1 MSRLIPIFIFAL
13 VLGGHDTRISGQSA
27 GGDVIAEV
35 RRAIAA
41 QDLAR
46 ADAIVAQFRAV
57 HGTTPEALAA
67 LSWLG
72 RGSLAA
78 KQFERADRYASETHK
93 LAVAAL
99 ATRKLDEDAHLQT
112 ALGAAIEVEALVG
125 AAKGERSIAVAF
137 LRNELE
143 KYRDTAI
150 HKRIVRNLNSLSLKG
165 QPAPPLD
172 ATEYLGRRVPTFPE
186 LRGKVVLLFF
196 WAHWCPDCKA
206 ESPIVAKLL
215 DRYQPQG
222 LTLIA
227 PTQRFG
233 YVAAGTPATPDN
245 ELRYIT
251 EIRDTHYGFL
261 RNQPV
266 PMSESNHKVYGV
278 ASTPTLV
285 LVDRNGLVQ
294 LYHPGSITEAAL
306 DTEIRALLGTS

>member
-13 VLGGHDTRISGQSA
+13 VLGGHDTPISGQSA
-27 GGDVIAEV
+27 GTDVVAEV

>member
-1 MSRLIPIFIFAL
+1 MSRLIPVFMLAL
-13 VLGGHDTRISGQSA
+13 VLGAPGTAISGQSA
-27 GGDVIAEV
+27 GSDVIAEV

-41 QDLAR
+41 QDFAR

-72 RGSLAA
+72 RGALAA
-78 KQFERADRYASETHK
+78 KQFERADRYARETHK
-93 LAVAAL
+93 LALAAL

-125 AAKGERSIAVAF
+125 EATGDRSIAVAF
-137 LRNELE
+137 LRKELD

-150 HKRIVRNLNSLSLKG
+150 HKRIVRNLNRLSLKG
-165 QPAPPLD
+165 QPAPALD

-206 ESPIVAKLL
+206 EAPIVAKLF
-215 DRYQPQG
+215 DRYQSQG

-233 YVAAGTPATPDN
+233 YVAGGKPATPDE

-251 EIRDTHYGFL
+251 EIRDTQYGFL

-285 LVDRNGLVQ
+285 LVDRNGLVR

-306 DTEIRALLGTS
+306 DTEIRAVLGTS